1 MTVSTV
7 TFIGHLCSHSD
18 PTHVMRSKTVETLP
32 EATVLFAGDSGD
44 GMQLTGTQFTLA
56 TAHAMN
62 DLATLPDFPAEI
74 RAPVGTTYGV
84 SGFQLHFGSVDIRTP
99 GDEVDLLVAMN
110 PAALVVNLDR
120 VKSGGTVLVNS
131 NSFEKKDLNLANLDS
146 NPLEDGSLDKYR
158 VIQVELTRLTRETL
172 KDTDLNQKQI
182 DRSKNMF
189 ALGLALWLYSR
200 PIEPAQRWLESKF
213 GRKPEIRD
221 ANLELL
227 KKGFHFGETT
237 EQFVT
242 RYEVSPATL
251 PPGRYRA
258 VQGVQALAMGIV
270 AAANKSGLP
279 ITYGSYPIT
288 PASDLLHAL
297 SRYKN
302 HGIMTIQAE
311 DEIAA
316 IGMAIGASFGGAL
329 GITGTSGPGVAL
341 KSEAMGLA
349 HITELPLVIVNVQRG
364 GPSTGLPTKTEQ
376 SDLMQALFGRNG
388 DAPMPVIAASTPGDC
403 FEVAYEACRI
413 AVKYMTP
420 VVLLSDGY
428 LANGSEPWL
437 IPDPDDLRDFDVS
450 FATETNAEVDGQEVF
465 HGYIRDEGTLAR
477 PWAKPGTPGLE
488 HRIGGLEKADG
499 TGNVSYDAANHEKM
513 TRLRAEK
520 VERVQ
525 QDMKPLEVF
534 GDESADLL
542 IIGWGSTRGAIEAG
556 VTRALNAGH
565 KAAAVHLRWVHPL
578 PPDLGEV
585 LSRFDSFLV
594 PELNNGQLVRILRDR
609 FLLPFEAMNKIQGR
623 PFGPSEIAKKIA
635 EMVG

>member
-1 MTVSTV
+1 M
-7 TFIGHLCSHSD
+7 
-18 PTHVMRSKTVETLP
+18 PSKTVETLP

-110 PAALVVNLDR
+110 PAALTVNLDR
-120 VKSGGTVLVNS
+120 VRPGGTVLVNS
-131 NSFEKKDLNLANLDS
+131 NAFEKKDLKLANLAS
-146 NPLEDGSLDKYR
+146 NPLEDGSLDKFR

-227 KKGFHFGETT
+227 KKGYHFGETT

-242 RYEVSPATL
+242 RYEVTPATL

-316 IGMAIGASFGGAL
+316 VGMAIGASFGGAL

-341 KSEAMGLA
+341 KGEAMGLA

-437 IPDPDDLRDFDVS
+437 IPDPDDLHEFDVS
-450 FATETNAEVDGQEVF
+450 FATDTNAKVEGNPVF
-465 HGYIRDEGTLAR
+465 HPYVRDQKTLAR

-534 GDESADLL
+534 GDKDADLL

-565 KAAAVHLRWVHPL
+565 RAAAVHLRWVHPL

-585 LSRFDSFLV
+585 LSRYSSFLV

-623 PFGPSEIAKKIA
+623 PFGPSEIANKIA
-635 EMVG
+635 ETVG

>member
-1 MTVSTV
+1 MS
-7 TFIGHLCSHSD
+7 
-18 PTHVMRSKTVETLP
+18 SKTVETLP

-120 VKSGGTVLVNS
+120 VKAGGTILVNS
-131 NSFEKKDLNLANLDS
+131 NSFEKKDLSLANLDS

-213 GRKPEIRD
+213 ARKPDIRD

-242 RYEVSPATL
+242 RYEVTPATL

-270 AAANKSGLP
+270 AAADKSGIP

-341 KSEAMGLA
+341 KGEAMGLA

-437 IPDPDDLRDFDVS
+437 IPDPDSLKDFEVT
-450 FATETNAEVDGQEVF
+450 FADKANATVDGEEVF
-465 HGYIRDEGTLAR
+465 HPYIRDEKTLAR
-477 PWAKPGTPGLE
+477 PWAKPGTPNLE

-499 TGNVSYDAANHEKM
+499 TGNVSYDAKNHEKM

-520 VERVQ
+520 AERVQ

-534 GDESADLL
+534 GDEDADLL

-556 VTRALNAGH
+556 VTRARNAGH

-578 PPDLGEV
+578 PADLGEII
-585 LSRFDSFLV
+585 SRYSTFLV
-594 PELNNGQLVRILRDR
+594 PELNNGQLVRILRDQ
-609 FLLPFEAMNKIQGR
+609 FLLPFQAMNKIQGR
-623 PFGPSEIAKKIA
+623 PFGPSEIANKIA

>member
-1 MTVSTV
+1 M
-7 TFIGHLCSHSD
+7 G
-18 PTHVMRSKTVETLP
+18 SKKVETLP

-56 TAHAMN
+56 TAYAMN

-74 RAPVGTTYGV
+74 RAPVGTRYGV

-99 GDEVDLLVAMN
+99 GDDVDLLVAMN

-120 VKSGGTVLVNS
+120 VRPGGTILVNS
-131 NSFEKKDLNLANLDS
+131 NSFEAKDLNLASLDS

-172 KDTDLNQKQI
+172 KDTDLNTKQI

-200 PIEPAQRWLESKF
+200 PVEPAEQWIKSKF
-213 GRKPEIRD
+213 GKKPEIRD

-237 EQFVT
+237 EMFVT
-242 RYEVSPATL
+242 RYEVTPATL

-270 AAANKSGLP
+270 AAADKSGIP

-316 IGMAIGASFGGAL
+316 IGMAIGASFGGCL

-341 KSEAMGLA
+341 KGEAMGLA

-376 SDLMQALFGRNG
+376 SDLMQAYYGRNG
-388 DAPMPVIAASTPGDC
+388 DAPMPIIAASTPGDC

-420 VVLLSDGY
+420 VMLLSDGY

-437 IPDPDDLRDFDVS
+437 IPDPDDLRDFNVQY
-450 FATETNAEVDGQEVF
+450 ATDFNAEVDGEKVF
-465 HGYIRDEGTLAR
+465 HGYIRDEQTLAR

-488 HRIGGLEKADG
+488 HRIGGLEKKDG
-499 TGNVSYDAANHEKM
+499 TGNVSYDAHNHERM
-513 TRLRAEK
+513 THLRAEK
-520 VERVQ
+520 VKRVQ
-525 QDMKPLEVF
+525 QDMEPLEIF
-534 GDESADLL
+534 GDQDADLL

-556 VTRALNAGH
+556 VNRARNAGY
-565 KAAAVHLRWVHPL
+565 KVASVHLRWVCPL
-578 PPDLGEV
+578 PADLGKV
-585 LSRFDSFLV
+585 LSGFSKFLV
-594 PELNNGQLVRILRDR
+594 PELNNGQLVRILRDE

-623 PFGPSEIAKKIA
+623 PFGPSEIARKI
-635 EMVG
+635 EDMLG